1 MKPKNLEDD
10 CPYLTFGNGPPK
22 GHSIWFA
29 AYQTATFSCQILP
42 LTFLERSL
50 KRDLGVTTY
59 YSVLKQ
65 MQSGATLLLM
75 ELNQRPISDSLP
87 TKLNNTLSNAGSK
100 LWRKEYTSNGSGAWI
115 LRLLRYL
122 LLVLKYL
129 PGILPFGDS
138 LLVNV

>member
-1 MKPKNLEDD
+1 
-10 CPYLTFGNGPPK
+10 
-22 GHSIWFA
+22 
-29 AYQTATFSCQILP
+29 
-42 LTFLERSL
+42 
-50 KRDLGVTTY
+50 
-59 YSVLKQ
+59 